1 MNTNT
6 HGNSN
11 VSPNYKK
18 REVEL
23 PTGLSSVIRRTKEE
37 KNSNLKKQTNLEKE
51 IMEMDKKRIFSK
63 LDKLIAEEEREA
75 QEIEVQRN
83 KSPPNIFKI
92 LEKKKRE
99 LDSDSNSDSDSDSD
113 SDSNS
118 LSNEEIYSGYESDSD
133 KSVRQCWEDEM
144 IRGYNKRLKKY

>member
-1 MNTNT
+1 M
-6 HGNSN
+6 G
-11 VSPNYKK
+11 KK
-18 REVEL
+18 RKVEL
-23 PTGLSSVIRRTKEE
+23 PTGLSSVIRRTTEE
-37 KNSNLKKQTNLEKE
+37 KNSNLKKQTNLKKE

-83 KSPPNIFKI
+83 KSPPNIFEI

-99 LDSDSNSDSDSDSD
+99 LDSDSDFG

-118 LSNEEIYSGYESDSD
+118 LSNEEIYSGSESDSD

>member
-6 HGNSN
+6 HGDSN
-11 VSPNYKK
+11 MSPNYKK
-18 REVEL
+18 RKVEL
-23 PTGLSSVIRRTKEE
+23 PTGLSSVIRRTTEE
-37 KNSNLKKQTNLEKE
+37 KNSNLKKQTNL
-51 IMEMDKKRIFSK
+51 EMDKKRIFSK

-83 KSPPNIFKI
+83 KSPPNIFEI
-92 LEKKKRE
+92 LEKKKTE
-99 LDSDSNSDSDSDSD
+99 LDSDSNSDSDSSFY
-113 SDSNS
+113 SESNS
-118 LSNEEIYSGYESDSD
+118 LSNEEIYSGSESDSD